1 MAKGNMLLGY
11 SRGSVGDV
19 VFYRDGGSQRQRAR
33 NRKPNNPNTEPQ
45 VKQRSRFANAVKF
58 FKQVNSSFFKFA
70 FEDKKT
76 NESDYNAFMR
86 HNVARSGYIGAAANK
101 IANWPALGLWQM
113 SDGSLPKIS
122 APFPQPNSSV
132 LSFSMGDGISIPASV
147 STVGAV
153 SSALV
158 SSSNWREGDI
168 VTFVAYAVTPSAGLP
183 TVDTETTAYS
193 ASFGYAQFIVNSA
206 DTSPLP
212 TLTAGAAVFR
222 LSSLD
227 ESSPYL
233 CFYADSA
240 AGFSPVP
247 LIGACVIHSRNSSSG
262 LLVSPSDL
270 VWVDFDYGE
279 VTISETP
286 VAAMTTNSAYYQQVL
301 ADWQAAALAVLQGGA
316 VAGRGGA
323 AEVSAVLYFVG
334 NRHAVSFPGELTLSV
349 GDNSSDSFAIVF
361 QGTAWTQDN
370 FSVSATGQSV
380 YLTFDQSRQEL
391 RVIFGTE
398 AAEDARAGTVVTV
411 STPAGNIVV
420 TFVE

>member
-1 MAKGNMLLGY
+1 MLLGY

-33 NRKPNNPNTEPQ
+33 NRKPNNPNTESQ

-147 STVGAV
+147 SSVGAV
-153 SSALV
+153 SSALI

-168 VTFVAYAVTPSAGLP
+168 VTFVAYAVTPSDGLP

-212 TLTAGAAVFR
+212 TLTAGAAVFG
-222 LSSLD
+222 LSSPD

-233 CFYADSA
+233 YLYAESA

-270 VWVDFDYGE
+270 VWVDFDYGD
-279 VTISETP
+279 VAISETP

-316 VAGRGGA
+316 VAGGGG
-323 AEVSAVLYFVG
+323 SASVG
-334 NRHAVSFPGELTLSV
+334 ARVSFNNIGHVVNIPGSINLSV
-349 GDNSSDSFAIVF
+349 GSAEKPYFQVAFWGTNWGLGDVSIASDPQEADLSFELGAQYITVDF
-361 QGTAWTQDN
+361 VSGTDPAN
-370 FSVSATGQSV
+370 V
-380 YLTFDQSRQEL
+380 RP
-391 RVIFGTE
+391 
-398 AAEDARAGTVVTV
+398 GTVVTV
-411 STPAGNIVV
+411 STPAGPLVV
-420 TFVE
+420 NFVA

>member
-122 APFPQPNSSV
+122 APLPQPNPIA
-132 LSFSMGDGISIPASV
+132 LSFSMGDGIVIPETAE
-147 STVGAV
+147 TVGAV

-168 VTFVAYAVTPSAGLP
+168 VTFVAYAATPSAGLP
-183 TVDTETTAYS
+183 TVDTETTAFS

-206 DTSPLP
+206 DTSALP
-212 TLTAGAAVFR
+212 TLSVGNYSFFIQTTQEAGPCLGLVPQAAV
-222 LSSLD
+222 
-227 ESSPYL
+227 
-233 CFYADSA
+233 
-240 AGFSPVP
+240 SPVP

-270 VWVDFDYGE
+270 VWVDFDPNE
-279 VTISETP
+279 VMISETP
-286 VAAMTTNSAYYQQVL
+286 VAAMATDSAYYQQVL

-316 VAGRGGA
+316 VAGRGGSA
-323 AEVSAVLYFVG
+323 VVSATLRFSG
-334 NRHAVSFPGELTLSV
+334 TNHAVVIPGDITLSV
-349 GDNSSDSFAIVF
+349 SGGSDDALVITFL
-361 QGTAWTQDN
+361 GTAWSQDN
-370 FSVSATGQSV
+370 VSVSATGQSV
-380 YLTFDQSRQEL
+380 SLQFNQSEQYV